1 MPLSVVAY
9 ASDGS
14 YADLLAQLRER
25 FGDRKIKPYTLSF
38 PHKQATGDVRF
49 RATELLSGALMP
61 LLTHMVE
68 KKTAVLASAADREV
82 RRADYGEI
90 LLDADRS
97 RRTITVQYA
106 TPVMVQA
113 MGGTLPFPVVPY
125 VFAGYGEVW
134 DAFSDVR
141 LPRPAVEAA
150 TFVRVAD
157 FKISRATTPFG
168 TGGQGW
174 VTLEME
180 KGRTEEEIGLLNALV
195 DFAFYCGTG
204 LHTEEGLGQTR
215 KIGPGRLSN
224 SRR

>member
-9 ASDGS
+9 ASDES
-14 YADLLAQLRER
+14 YADLVARLRER
-25 FGDRKIKPYTLSF
+25 FRDREIRPYTFSF

-49 RATELLSGALMP
+49 RATELLSGTLMP
-61 LLTHMVE
+61 LLTDMVE

-157 FKISRATTPFG
+157 FKISCAATPFG

-204 LHTEEGLGQTR
+204 VHTEEGLGQTR
-215 KIGPGRLSN
+215 KIGPRRPSI
-224 SRR
+224 SRG